1 MSPDETPQAT
11 PGTRKKPRYFYGW
24 NIVAASFMAHLSYAE
39 HHSSVLGFFM
49 RPFNHEFGWS
59 RTQVA
64 MVQTIARF
72 VEAGLSFFVGP
83 IIDRHGP
90 RLLMPIGA
98 VIIGLAMVG
107 TTYVNTIWQF
117 WLLRGVVVSVGFTLM
132 GFMVT
137 NVAINKWFVRKRGRA
152 IAVAGMGGN
161 LGNVIMV
168 PATVWILAIYGWRAS
183 FVTFAVVT
191 WLVVLLPSFLLM
203 RRQPEDMGLHPDG
216 IEPDT
221 DSAASPQGE
230 GQESETPVRVSGQEP
245 VWTRREV
252 MATVAF
258 WLLIASISVAN
269 LAFQGIN
276 ISLAPYMQDLR
287 YGDALVATIITFRSV
302 VMTLVL
308 PAWGFIGERSHL
320 PWVRVSPFLLQ
331 GLASLLFLFAKDPIF
346 LWLAVITYGVGFGGV
361 MVIQEVLW
369 ANYFGRLSLGLV
381 RSTGFPIAFAFSAAG
396 PIFMNGIFDVLGSYR
411 PAYLLFIAFYGV
423 AALLLWRIR
432 APTPHRFSTVEKMES

>member
-1 MSPDETPQAT
+1 
-11 PGTRKKPRYFYGW
+11 
-24 NIVAASFMAHLSYAE
+24 MAHLSYAE

-49 RPFNHEFGWS
+49 RPFKQEFGWS
-59 RTQVA
+59 RTQVSL
-64 MVQTIARF
+64 VQTIARF
-72 VEAGLSFFVGP
+72 VEAGITVFVGP
-83 IIDRHGP
+83 LIDRHGP
-90 RLLMPIGA
+90 RLMMPIGA
-98 VIIGLAMVG
+98 IVVGLAMVA
-107 TTYVNTIWQF
+107 TTYVKAIWQF
-117 WLLRGVVVSVGFTLM
+117 WMIRGVIVAVGFTLM

-137 NVAINKWFVRKRGRA
+137 NVTVNKWFVRKRGRA
-152 IAVAGMGGN
+152 IAIAGMGGN

-191 WLVVLLPSFLLM
+191 WLVVMIPSYLLM

-216 IEPDT
+216 IEPDA
-221 DSAASPQGE
+221 DSAVSSQGE
-230 GQESETPVRVSGQEP
+230 GQESETPVRASQQEP
-245 VWTRREV
+245 VWNRREV
-252 MATVAF
+252 MATAAF

-287 YGDALVATIITFRSV
+287 YGDALVATVVTFRSV

-308 PAWGFIGERSHL
+308 PAWGFIGERAHL

-331 GLASLLFLFAKDPIF
+331 GLASFLFLLAKDPIF

-361 MVIQEVLW
+361 MVVQEVLW

-411 PAYLLFIAFYGV
+411 PAYLLFIGFYSV
-423 AALLLWRIR
+423 AAVLLWGIR
-432 APTPHRFSTVEKMES
+432 APTPRRFSTVEEMES